1 MRNRTYGGVRG
12 RKTKVGRKLL
22 RFPPTRLPLSPPS
35 VSSFPIS
42 SKKHALLFCF
52 VSDLY
57 YLCSIN
63 QYTQLLQYQKYTQMR
78 VLIVNT
84 SEKTGGAAV
93 AANRLMDALNNNGV
107 KAKML
112 VRDKETEDITVVSL
126 PRSLRLQW
134 NFLWERWCVFWH
146 LHFSRQRLW
155 EVDMATSGTD
165 ITRLREFQE
174 ADVIHL
180 SWINQGMLSL
190 KNIRKII
197 RSGKPVVWTMHDLW
211 PATGICHYA
220 RGCNRYASACGNCPL
235 LPNKGSKNDLSA
247 KIFRRKKELY
257 HRGAISFVTCSR
269 WLEKQAKGSG
279 LFVGQRITNIPNP
292 IDTHMFCPQ
301 DQAEARLR
309 AGLPADKHII
319 LFVSQRVT
327 DERKGMRYFIEAID
341 RLVAR
346 YPEMKENTAIAIL
359 GGHSEE
365 VNLTLPSY
373 SLGYVSDEKQI
384 VAIYNSAD
392 AFVLPSLEDN
402 LPNTI
407 MESMA
412 CGVPSIG
419 FRVGGI
425 PEMIDHQQN
434 GYVAN
439 YRDTEDLAS
448 GIHWVLEE
456 ADRAALKQACLQ
468 KVAQNYSQHA
478 VALKYIEVYN
488 EAMAYKN
495 YKL

>member
-1 MRNRTYGGVRG
+1 MPQLVESCGMFFYPHTPP
-12 RKTKVGRKLL
+12 
-22 RFPPTRLPLSPPS
+22 FPT
-35 VSSFPIS
+35 S
-42 SKKHALLFCF
+42 SKKHAFLFCF

-112 VRDKETEDITVVSL
+112 VRDKETEDITVISL

-165 ITRLREFQE
+165 ITKLREFQE

-292 IDTHMFCPQ
+292 IDTHVFCPQ

-456 ADRAALKQACLQ
+456 ADRAALKHACLQ